1 MTYFVTG
8 ATGFIGRHL
17 VERLLERD
25 GDIRV
30 LVREGSL
37 ERLGRLVE
45 RLGAGDR
52 IKPVIGDL
60 QQPRLGLTDE
70 QIAALSGQVE
80 HVFHLAAIYDMTAD
94 DATNERLN
102 VDGTRH
108 APAVP
113 SRTSFSES
121 NFVR

>member
-25 GDIRV
+25 GDIHV

-45 RLGAGDR
+45 RWGAGDR
-52 IKPVIGDL
+52 IKPDAEFGEQDEDAQADEWSEDAREGGD
-60 QQPRLGLTDE
+60 
-70 QIAALSGQVE
+70 
-80 HVFHLAAIYDMTAD
+80 
-94 DATNERLN
+94 
-102 VDGTRH
+102 
-108 APAVP
+108 
-113 SRTSFSES
+113 
-121 NFVR
+121 